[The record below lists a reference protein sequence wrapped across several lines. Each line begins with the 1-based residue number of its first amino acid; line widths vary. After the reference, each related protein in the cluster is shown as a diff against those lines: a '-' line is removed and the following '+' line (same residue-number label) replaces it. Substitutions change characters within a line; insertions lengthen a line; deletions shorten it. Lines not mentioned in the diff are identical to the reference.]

1 MSQGIERLRGFV
13 KRKPKDRLHTLLHHI
28 NAASLRKAFFA
39 LKRKAAPGVDGMTW
53 EAYAKDLADRV
64 HSGAYRA
71 TPVRRVAN
79 PKPDG
84 STRPLGITSIE
95 DKVVQMALV
104 KSILE
109 PIYEAV
115 FLGFSYGFRPK
126 RSAHNALDAL
136 AFVIE
141 RRKVNYVVDADIQK
155 FFDTVDHKWLVHFL
169 ERRIGEKRVIRL
181 IIKFLKVGIMQD
193 GVRQPGTVGTPQGAV
208 LSPMLANIYLHYVL
222 DRWFKVQRSTGRIA
236 GESYIVRYADDFVL
250 GFQYKREAERFLHRL
265 RAQLGTYGLHLHP
278 EKTRLIA
285 FGRFAEINRR
295 RRGAGRPETFD
306 FLGFTHYCRKTRKG
320 SFGLGRKPVAKR
332 MTRYLK
338 QIKEELR
345 RRMHHSVHDTG
356 RWLGRVLQGWLNYYA
371 VPTSFRYL
379 SKCFYRLEGSGCGPC
394 GDGLKRTGRRGKPSA
409 H

>member
-1 MSQGIERLRGFV
+1 M
-13 KRKPKDRLHTLLHHI
+13 
-28 NAASLRKAFFA
+28 
-39 LKRKAAPGVDGMTW
+39 DGMTW

-141 RRKVNYVVDADIQK
+141 RRKVNDVVDADIRK
-155 FFDTVDHKWLVHFL
+155 FFDTVDHKWLIHFL
-169 ERRIGEKRVIRL
+169 EHRIGDKRVLRL
-181 IIKFLKVGIMQD
+181 IIKFLKVGILQD
-193 GVRQPGTVGTPQGAV
+193 GARQPGTVGTPQGAV

-222 DRWFKVQRSTGRIA
+222 DRWFKVQRSTGRIV
-236 GESYIVRYADDFVL
+236 GESYIVRYADDFVV

-278 EKTRLIA
+278 EKNAADCVWSLCRNQPQEA
-285 FGRFAEINRR
+285 RR
-295 RRGAGRPETFD
+295 RPTGDVR
-306 FLGFTHYCRKTRKG
+306 FLGIY
-320 SFGLGRKPVAKR
+320 A
-332 MTRYLK
+332 
-338 QIKEELR
+338 LR
-345 RRMHHSVHDTG
+345 S
-356 RWLGRVLQGWLNYYA
+356 
-371 VPTSFRYL
+371 
-379 SKCFYRLEGSGCGPC
+379 
-394 GDGLKRTGRRGKPSA
+394 
-409 H
+409 